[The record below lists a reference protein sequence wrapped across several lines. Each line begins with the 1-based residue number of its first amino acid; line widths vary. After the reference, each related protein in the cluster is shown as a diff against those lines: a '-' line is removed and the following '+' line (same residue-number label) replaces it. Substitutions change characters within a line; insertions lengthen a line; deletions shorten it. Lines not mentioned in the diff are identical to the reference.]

1 MSLARW
7 ALAWPA
13 LDRRR
18 VPLERHRR
26 VRELLQ
32 DHVEAVWRTARRL
45 GVPVGDIEDVVQD
58 VMLVVLRRLSDIA
71 PDKERAFL
79 VGTTVRVAAN
89 RRRRQRRH
97 PEHSMAAEVERTGQ
111 VDASNALTLARGE
124 QSVETTRQLALLQAA
139 LAEMTPEQRDTFVL
153 FELEELS
160 AREVAEQLGV
170 SQASVVSRVRR
181 AREVLW
187 AVCERSGYPHGGLA
201 GPLGLA
207 ERKP

>member
-7 ALAWPA
+7 ALAWPT

-18 VPLERHRR
+18 VPIERHRR
-26 VRELLQ
+26 VRELLRAHA
-32 DHVEAVWRTARRL
+32 DAVWRTAQRV
-45 GVPVGDIEDVVQD
+45 GVSASDIEDVVQD
-58 VMLVVLRRLSDIA
+58 VMLVVLRRLDDIA

-97 PEHSMAAEVERTGQ
+97 PEHSLDGDGDSPLRAAAPSGQ
-111 VDASNALTLARGE
+111 ALARGE

-160 AREVAEQLGV
+160 AREAAEQLGV
-170 SQASVVSRVRR
+170 TEATIVSRVRR

-187 AVCERSGYPHGGLA
+187 AVCERCGYPHGA
-201 GPLGLA
+201 RTRSIGLA
-207 ERKP
+207 EVKP